1 MIVEVERESQP
12 GMKVLPGD
20 PIICPGA
27 YLMFDGSLADGL
39 QFYWVISLDSIED
52 LAALSKI
59 VGYPLFFG
67 VDLNDKPY
75 IVIQDA

>member
-27 YLMFDGSLADGL
+27 YLRFDGL
-39 QFYWVISLDSIED
+39 QFYWAISLHSMED
-52 LAALSKI
+52 LIALSKI
-59 VGYPLFFG
+59 VGYPLYLG
-67 VDLNDKPY
+67 IDLNDKPY